1 MSETL
6 GEHKAP
12 FQKIDNQFEVS
23 DPDWEPGKPAQ
34 KLLKNK
40 PKNPRQYS
48 HLIERSGM
56 GRKRLKYERSAA
68 CTGYLK
74 DKLIIVLFSALRNL
88 VHDAGLFGLEVSD
101 LANLNKTATQQKVS

>member
-23 DPDWEPGKPAQ
+23 DPDWEPGKLT
-34 KLLKNK
+34 KMLLKNK
-40 PKNPRQYS
+40 LKNPCQYS
-48 HLIERSGM
+48 HLIERSVI

-68 CTGYLK
+68 CTGYFAHPLP
-74 DKLIIVLFSALRNL
+74 
-88 VHDAGLFGLEVSD
+88 
-101 LANLNKTATQQKVS
+101 T